1 MNKETFMN
9 LHIECTDERDILS
22 NFKTLLEKA
31 QKHFQKDNAGQFS
44 ASSEHEYGDYANIL
58 AYKNYKDEYYLS
70 LYISAEKGGHYCSAL
85 NLDYPEWEDD
95 DELREIFEEN
105 MKMVLFGY

>member
-1 MNKETFMN
+1 MKKETFMN

-70 LYISAEKGGHYCSAL
+70 LWISAEKGAPYCNAL
-85 NLDYPEWEDD
+85 NLDFPVWEDD
-95 DELREIFEEN
+95 DELREMFEEH